1 MCGTCICGIVTSPLG
16 RLKIRDVGMPRKRF
30 NLIGG
35 DCHAEQPPSRGE
47 GPKQVQ
53 TGKPNLNSCN
63 SCNGADARL
72 DWKYTWNTYE
82 YILNIA
88 GSCWYLKR
96 ALQKLV

>member
-16 RLKIRDVGMPRKRF
+16 RLKIRDVGMPRQRL

-35 DCHAEQPPSRGE
+35 DCHAEQPPSRGG

-53 TGKPNLNSCN
+53 TGKPNLCG
-63 SCNGADARL
+63 CETPL
-72 DWKYTWNTYE
+72 EVYME